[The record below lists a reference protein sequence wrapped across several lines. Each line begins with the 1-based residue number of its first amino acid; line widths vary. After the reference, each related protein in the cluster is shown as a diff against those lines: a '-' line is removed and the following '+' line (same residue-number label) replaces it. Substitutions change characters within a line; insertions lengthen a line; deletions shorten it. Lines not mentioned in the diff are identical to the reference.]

1 MKDIQPLFLHVS
13 YKFSTM
19 ALWFLV
25 ILSFFPHFRR
35 TSALFIHP
43 RFDTSLY
50 AVQYLYPSFTLRF
63 NLLETNIL
71 SLSLSLSL
79 YIYILSIR
87 ANLTRECRSNSCV
100 RYIMHEKV
108 NLRSQTKHKFFET
121 FVVHLLNVCIFEKIF
136 IDVNEY
142 VVIIL
147 TLLI

>member
-1 MKDIQPLFLHVS
+1 MVSRYPLVFPLILDGPQRCSSIHVS
-13 YKFSTM
+13 IHPSMLYNT
-19 ALWFLV
+19 
-25 ILSFFPHFRR
+25 
-35 TSALFIHP
+35 FIHP
-43 RFDTSLY
+43 
-50 AVQYLYPSFTLRF
+50 
-63 NLLETNIL
+63 LLCVSISSKPIFFL
-71 SLSLSLSL
+71 SLFLSL

-147 TLLI
+147 TFLI